1 MPPTFIHLRV
11 RSSYS
16 LLEGAITPK
25 ELVKWCKYNKMPAV
39 AVTDSNNLFASL
51 EFSLAACG
59 DGVQPILG
67 CVLFIKPEAVQDS
80 RHASTQ
86 KPDQLIVYAQNEAGW
101 QNLMALVSKSYLNP
115 TSEPAPLLSMTDLLG
130 KTEGLIALTGG
141 IYGSIGRSL
150 LAGRDALAEAQLL
163 KLQEIFPNRL
173 YMEISRHGLPE
184 EAQTEEKFIDLA
196 YAHNIPLVAT
206 NDAHFVK
213 EEMFEAHD
221 AFLCIA
227 EGTYVGEENRRK
239 LTPEHRLKTPTE
251 MVELFADLPEALEN
265 TVNIAKRCAYAA
277 PARNP
282 ILPSFSIEG
291 MSEEDSLKAQAHKG
305 LTARL
310 AGYIEDEEKRKIYFD
325 RLDFELDVIIRM
337 KFPGYFLIVSDFI
350 TWSKENGI
358 PVGPGRGSGAG
369 SVVAWALSITD
380 LDPLRYG
387 LLFERFLN
395 PDRVSMPDFD
405 IDFCQER
412 REEVIRYVQQKYGVD
427 RVAQIITFGKLQA
440 RAVLRDV
447 GRVLQMPYN
456 QVDRICKL
464 IPNNPAAPVT
474 LEQAIDLEPLLQD
487 AINDDETVANLVN
500 ISLKLEGLNRHAST
514 HAAGVVI
521 GDRPLQELVPLYR
534 DPKSDMPV
542 VQYSMKYAEAA
553 GLVKFDFLGL
563 KTLTVLSR
571 AVELIG
577 QRKSNGKNSPPLAGG
592 VRGRGNNNGFSS
604 ELSPPTPPNPVKG
617 EEGEAPWKI
626 DLSRLPEGDKKTYEM
641 LGAGDTVGVFQLES
655 VGMRDTLKKLKP
667 DCLED
672 IIALVSLYRP
682 GPMENI
688 PTYIARKHGLE
699 KPVYQHP
706 LLEQVLKETFGV
718 IIYQE
723 QVMQIAQ
730 LLAGYSLGE
739 ADLLRRAM
747 GKKIRAEMEA
757 QRSIFVER
765 AVAGGVPQKDAA
777 SIFDLIA
784 KFAEYGFN
792 KSHAAAYAVI
802 AYQTA
807 YLKANFPVEFIAA
820 SMTYDMGNTDKLSIF
835 REDANHFGIEVLP
848 PDVNKSE
855 VLFSVEDLPAVSGQR
870 SENTSSLFA
879 DNRQPIA
886 IRYALSAVRNV
897 GSGAMEGVVAQ
908 RIKNGAYKDVFDFA
922 ERVPSEALNRRA
934 LEFLIK
940 AGAFD
945 SLHPNRAQLFA
956 NIEQIMAHGTA
967 AQRDKESQQASLF
980 GDNSGVTKHKPKLTE
995 ITDWTSLEKL
1005 EHEFSAIG
1013 FYLSSHP
1020 LSGYNSALK
1029 SLGVLPSNTLAE
1041 KLDGQYRPVKLAGI
1055 VMGRKFKVSDKGRFA
1070 FLQLSDMGGVF
1081 EVSIFNEMLL
1091 SQHRDNLENGKILLI
1106 TADGKSE
1113 EAGVRLIAQNIS
1125 LLDDAL
1131 AKQQKTKS
1139 NGKFSITINSE
1150 AALYPLREI
1159 LGIPSGQGASVR
1171 LLAECY
1177 HETCHSREGGNL
1189 QDPRLRGDDKKI
1201 IAEIELAGKYAISP
1215 ATLDKIRVVKGVVAA
1230 GEG

>member
-1 MPPTFIHLRV
+1 MPTANFIHLRT
-11 RSSYS
+11 RSDYS
-16 LLEGAITPK
+16 LLEGAIHVK
-25 ELVKWCKYNKMPAV
+25 ELVKWCKYEKMPAIGL
-39 AVTDSNNLFASL
+39 TDSCNLFASL
-51 EFSLAACG
+51 EFSQAAAG
-59 DGVQPILG
+59 EGVQPILG
-67 CVLFIKPEAVQDS
+67 CTLYIKPEAVQDA
-80 RHASTQ
+80 RQTSTHTH
-86 KPDQLIVYAQNEAGW
+86 KPDQLVVYAQNETGW
-101 QNLMALVSKSYLNP
+101 QNLLALASLAYLQP
-115 TSEPAPLLSMTDLLG
+115 PAGEHAPLISMADVE
-130 KTEGLIALTGG
+130 KYSDGLIAITGG
-141 IYGSIGRSL
+141 IYGAVGRSL
-150 LAGRDALAEAQLL
+150 IAGRDALAEEQLL
-163 KLQEIFPNRL
+163 KLKEIFPERL
-173 YMEISRHGLPE
+173 YVELSRHGLAD
-184 EAQTEEKFIDLA
+184 EAQIEEKSIELA
-196 YAHNIPLVAT
+196 YKHNLPLVAT
-206 NDAHFVK
+206 NDAYFVK

-227 EGTYVGEENRRK
+227 DGTYVNEENRRK
-239 LTPEHRLKTPTE
+239 LTRNHRLKTAAE
-251 MVELFADLPEALEN
+251 MCELFSDIPEALAN
-265 TVNIAKRCAYAA
+265 TIVIAKRCAVFA
-277 PARNP
+277 PSRQP

-291 MSEEDSLKAQAHKG
+291 MSEEDSLRAQAKKG
-305 LTARL
+305 LDARL
-310 AGYIEDEEKRKIYFD
+310 DGYIDDEEKRKPYYE
-325 RLDFELDVIIRM
+325 RLDFELSIIIRM

-350 TWSKENGI
+350 TWSKENDI

-395 PDRVSMPDFD
+395 PERVSMPDFD
-405 IDFCQER
+405 VDFCQER

-447 GRVLQMPYN
+447 GRVLQMPYS

-464 IPNNPAAPVT
+464 VPNNPAAPVT
-474 LEQAIDLEPLLQD
+474 LEQAIDIEPLLQA
-487 AINDDETVANLVN
+487 AIDEDETVANLVN
-500 ISLKLEGLNRHAST
+500 MCLKLEGLNRHAST

-521 GDRPLQELVPLYR
+521 GDRPLSELVPMYR

-542 VQYSMKYAEAA
+542 VQYSMKYAEGA

-571 AVELIG
+571 AVKLVA
-577 QRKSNGKNSPPLAGG
+577 N
-592 VRGRGNNNGFSS
+592 RGI
-604 ELSPPTPPNPVKG
+604 V
-617 EEGEAPWKI
+617 I
-626 DLSRLPEGDKKTYEM
+626 DLARIPEGDKKTYEM
-641 LGAGDTVGVFQLES
+641 LGRGDTVGVFQLES

-688 PTYIARKHGLE
+688 PTYIARKHGEE
-699 KPVYQHP
+699 KAVYQHP

-757 QRSIFVER
+757 QRGIFVER
-765 AVAGGVPQKDAA
+765 SVANGVPQKDAA

-835 REDANHFGIEVLP
+835 REDAGRAGIDVLP
-848 PDVNKSE
+848 PDVNASE
-855 VLFSVEDLPAVSGQR
+855 VLFSVEDNAV
-870 SENTSSLFA
+870 
-879 DNRQPIA
+879 
-886 IRYALSAVRNV
+886 RYALAAIRNV
-897 GSGAMEGVVAQ
+897 GAAAMEGVVFE
-908 RIKNGAYKDVFDFA
+908 REKNGLYKDVFDFA
-922 ERVPSEALNRRA
+922 ERVPPEALNRRA
-934 LEFLIK
+934 LEHLIK

-945 SLHPNRAQLFA
+945 SLHPNRGQLFA
-956 NIEQIMAHGTA
+956 SIDLIVAHGVA
-967 AQRDKESQQASLF
+967 AARDRESQQVSLF
-980 GDNSGVTKHKPKLTE
+980 GGANDTGAKHIPKLAE
-995 ITDWTSLEKL
+995 CSDWSALEKL
-1005 EHEFSAIG
+1005 EHEFTAIG

-1020 LSGYNSALK
+1020 LSDYSNALK
-1029 SLGVLPSNTLAE
+1029 GLGVLPSNLLAE

-1055 VMGRKFKVSDKGRFA
+1055 VMGRKFKTSDKGRFA

-1081 EVSIFNEMLL
+1081 EVSVFNEMLL
-1091 SQHRDNLENGKILLI
+1091 SQQRDNLENGKILLV

-1113 EAGVRLIAQNIS
+1113 EAGIRLIAQNIT
-1125 LLDDAL
+1125 LLDDAI
-1131 AKQQKTKS
+1131 AKQQKMRS
-1139 NGKFSITINSE
+1139 SGKFVITINHE
-1150 AALYPLREI
+1150 AALNPLHNL
-1159 LGIPSGQGASVR
+1159 LGNPSGQGAAVK
-1171 LLAECY
+1171 LLIQV
-1177 HETCHSREGGNL
+1177 SS
-1189 QDPRLRGDDKKI
+1189 LRGEAEAIQKGKDGLPRELKLHRNDGVKT
-1201 IAEIELAGKYAISP
+1201 AEIELAGKYTLSP
-1215 ATLDKIRVVKGVVAA
+1215 STLDKIRTIKGVVEAKEAA
-1230 GEG
+1230 